1 MWKQKIGISVD
12 NDYSR
17 PTTEII
23 GIVANAGFDAI
34 SPVWEDNI
42 DVDSIVNAAKDN
54 GLILQS
60 LHAPFGNSANMWSAE
75 KEIYIPAVSEL

>member
-1 MWKQKIGISVD
+1 MWKQKIGISVG

-23 GIVANAGFDAI
+23 DIVANAGFDAI

-54 GLILQS
+54 GLIL
-60 LHAPFGNSANMWSAE
+60 HYTRRSATLPICGVR
-75 KEIYIPAVSEL
+75 KKRFIYLLYPSC